1 MKTLNYG
8 IVSAA
13 SIAPR
18 FIGAIQQT
26 DHSKV
31 VAIASRNL
39 EKAQNLA
46 ASHNIHKVYDN
57 YADLYQDPEIDVVYI
72 CNINDGHF
80 NEIKEALVHKK
91 HVVCE
96 KPMVLHSYEVTD
108 LFALARKKGC
118 FLMETQKSVFLP
130 VTNFVKNFM
139 AEKQL
144 GDLKQVDMSLSFSG
158 RFNDDHWMYDAHQ
171 GGAWIPSANYVLEYL
186 TYLFDQYPDN
196 YQAMV
201 NRHYRGAIDEAS
213 LTLRFDEIL
222 CHAFITMRVDTDNT
236 ARFYFEKGHL
246 EIANF
251 WKAREVTV
259 HTNKTSETHSFPTPF
274 EMVYEVNHI
283 HDCIEKGLLSSPI
296 MSEKMTFECVKL
308 VEDVHRYL

>member
-13 SIAPR
+13 NIAPR

-39 EKAQNLA
+39 DKAQKLA
-46 ASHNIHKVYDN
+46 NSHNIAKVYDA
-57 YADLYQDPEIDVVYI
+57 YEDLYKDPEVDVVYI

-80 NEIKEALVHKK
+80 NEIKTALLHKK

-108 LFALARKKGC
+108 LFALARKQEC

-130 VTNFVKNFM
+130 VTNFVKEYIVNK
-139 AEKQL
+139 EL
-144 GDLKQVDMSLSFSG
+144 GELKQVDMSLSFSG
-158 RFNDDHWMYDAHQ
+158 RFDDDHWMYDAHQ
-171 GGAWIPSANYVLEYL
+171 GGAWIPSANYVIEYL
-186 TYLFDQYPDN
+186 TYLFDSHPDK

-213 LTLRFDEIL
+213 LTMRFKEVL
-222 CHAFITMRVDTDNT
+222 THAFITMRVDTDNT
-236 ARFYFEKGHL
+236 VRFYFENGHL
-246 EIANF
+246 DIANF
-251 WKAREVTV
+251 WKAREVTI
-259 HTNKTSETHSFPTPF
+259 HTNGLSETHNFPSPF

-283 HDCIEKGLLSSPI
+283 YDCIEKGLLSSPI

-308 VEDVHRYL
+308 VEDVHRYQ